1 MGALAAALLQPT
13 AARAQNVISGADAQ
27 RNVQRLLSQVHWT
40 SSLTQARQQAQREG
54 KLIFWVHMLG
64 SLTGH
69 T

>member
-27 RNVQRLLSQVHWT
+27 QNVQRLMSQVQWT
-40 SSLTQARQQAQREG
+40 NSLESAKQQAQREG

-64 SLTGH
+64 SLTGN